1 MHIDASKVVSLTQS
15 ASKGRVSCSFH
26 RSVSM
31 ATAVAPST
39 TPLPTS
45 PLYQVL
51 VYPHHHNQSATPSDS
66 LLSASPAGAL
76 LQLTKQHH
84 YMQSINQ
91 LQLNASTDT
100 STLPPHTGP
109 TAINR
114 PTFPLAL
121 TSLASDLDS
130 PLVLQNT
137 AVSLS
142 QLTAEQKYPGK
153 ERDTPPAQWDED
165 KARVDERE
173 GRDGPHMD
181 WCKQLFL
188 THTAANVI
196 RDQLKDGSALGWTA
210 DDDAHY
216 DSAAKT
222 RETVLEALTAEQED
236 EMAELDS
243 LSFPASPNITLPT
256 TTPLPTLP
264 TPEGALAALS
274 QRPPTD
280 TALLTPVRPVIPT
293 RFFVPAAPADPM
305 PPTPRQL
312 STDGASSADE
322 NATLFS
328 AALELSQLSA
338 SVPDLPDLPDYS
350 DIALP
355 EMPDIPDVPEPPAED
370 AGGVSAGES
379 STRTGSISSARS
391 SVSTASTASSQSSSS
406 ATPPYLNAMPANL
419 VYTPPVA
426 AGGDVGGRAGGPMA
440 GSSLSSMSSPPPR
453 PARPQRPGQGGRLPS
468 AQGVNVNAGVGGG
481 RMSMGGV
488 GGSGGSGQNAA
499 LNAALRTTLHEISD
513 EQLQEVLANK

>member
-1 MHIDASKVVSLTQS
+1 
-15 ASKGRVSCSFH
+15 
-26 RSVSM
+26 M

-39 TPLPTS
+39 TPLATS

-51 VYPHHHNQSATPSDS
+51 VYPHHHNQSATPSDT
-66 LLSASPAGAL
+66 LLSASPAGAQ
-76 LQLTKQHH
+76 LQLTKRHH
-84 YMQSINQ
+84 YLQSINQ

-121 TSLASDLDS
+121 SSLPSDLDA
-130 PLVLQNT
+130 PLVLQST

-153 ERDTPPAQWDED
+153 ERDTPPALWDED

-173 GRDGPHMD
+173 GRDGPHME

-196 RDQLKDGSALGWTA
+196 RDQLKDSSALGWTA
-210 DDDAHY
+210 DDDVQY
-216 DSAAKT
+216 NSAAKA
-222 RETVLEALTAEQED
+222 RDTVMEALTAEQED
-236 EMAELDS
+236 EMTELDT

-264 TPEGALAALS
+264 TPEAALAALS
-274 QRPPTD
+274 NRPPTD
-280 TALLTPVRPVIPT
+280 TSLLTPVRPAIPS
-293 RFFVPAAPADPM
+293 RFHVPAAPVDPM

-312 STDGASSADE
+312 SSEAASGADE
-322 NATLFS
+322 NASLFS
-328 AALELSQLSA
+328 AALELSQLSGN
-338 SVPDLPDLPDYS
+338 VPDLPDLPDYS

-355 EMPDIPDVPEPPAED
+355 EMPEIPDVPEPPVED
-370 AGGVSAGES
+370 FGAMGES
-379 STRTGSISSARS
+379 STRTGSVSSARS
-391 SVSTASTASSQSSSS
+391 SLSTASTASSQSSSS
-406 ATPPYLNAMPANL
+406 ASPPYLNAMPANL

-426 AGGDVGGRAGGPMA
+426 AGGVSDVGARVGGPASGM
-440 GSSLSSMSSPPPR
+440 GLSSMASPPPR
-453 PARPQRPGQGGRLPS
+453 PARPQRPSQGGRLPS
-468 AQGVNVNAGVGGG
+468 AQGVNVNAGMGSG
-481 RMSMGGV
+481 RMSAG
-488 GGSGGSGQNAA
+488 GGSGSGQNAA